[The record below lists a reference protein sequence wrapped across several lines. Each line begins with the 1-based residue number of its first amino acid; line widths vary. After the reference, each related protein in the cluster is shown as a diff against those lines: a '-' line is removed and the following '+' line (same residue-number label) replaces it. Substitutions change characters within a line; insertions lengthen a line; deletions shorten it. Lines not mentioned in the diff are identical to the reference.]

1 MSLSWD
7 RFDAVAEPL
16 ALQGFNTIPLP
27 PEAKGCAGSG
37 ILFRHL
43 NKRDSRRV
51 TSLDRAQWETTFR
64 RKGFEG
70 PVGAYLLPSS
80 NPSWAYAIVDVDDPA
95 MDGRAVELF
104 GDSPLRVSRG
114 GRVRHRYFRTQ
125 NPRAAHL
132 IGAFGKRSVDII
144 ATTGV
149 VLPGSVHADGDPY
162 ELSVPFDEWTEAW
175 VKANVP
181 EIDLSIV
188 ADLRTQ
194 RRGTLKIDLSSHTP
208 VQGEAA
214 GFLHAA
220 DPLDFGESVWCGHVL
235 PGTLIQTVDGP
246 VPMAKVAN
254 GTKCFATYRED
265 SHPSAHVSDYR
276 GRRYF
281 WDMSQAPKRYWTMVE
296 NLDAQTDPEQGLQDL
311 PSALQERLGVGVEVV
326 HDDGWLA
333 DQIGLIE
340 DDQTV
345 FLIAPHGS
353 GKTILARREHE
364 RARTSISVCNTQAL
378 TIANA
383 SVLGLRPV
391 YEGVDPEPKGSA
403 CIPSLHRY
411 DSPPEFFHVDEA
423 DAVHGFLHAGK
434 IDEPLLAWRTLAFF
448 AALSKRSLFASADL
462 SFEDVALFVHAIR
475 ERNVARKI
483 KVVLRLPMRDRGTVR
498 IRPVSVAK
506 EAIHAAVQAK
516 HGPCE
521 FQVEDESPH
530 NCKEAE
536 GTKDRSNWC
545 DACKAAAPVFVGI
558 TTRKLAGQIAQGYRS
573 ASALESIDLDEIATS
588 AVDNPQ
594 PHPLDLGDLPP
605 ANVDS
610 AFFVSGENNRYHAA
624 VRWLEDT
631 DKLVDSHDLIVTSP
645 AVQSG
650 VSLDRPVS
658 KVVVLHENREVPAD
672 AVLQILRR
680 CRNPQDRDLIIG
692 VRKWTAQAHRT
703 DRPFLDDLAR
713 KKARTTVRA
722 VLSSFPEFQEDH
734 ETPVDAEFAWS
745 WRITARKSI
754 RSYADPVGA
763 VVAAAKR
770 HGFEVD
776 LDLEADGDGSQFN
789 EVARAAKELRDT
801 LNAEETADA
810 EDVDPETRAKLERS
824 ARLME
829 GERQELDKATLLA
842 FYGMTVDA
850 ALVLLDNR
858 GKYRAKV
865 RRYVH
870 ARLLVEAPDVVAYAD
885 HLRSKGRQISE
896 SSSLFASAALMVD
909 LFQAVLG
916 VPLDGEPV
924 EFSTNAARSK
934 VAAWWKKHR
943 QTCAVFF
950 PRMRGPAPDKE
961 VRWLGD
967 RLRSMG
973 AEVETFGKNSNRK
986 KRLTWDRVDGF
997 SVAYAER
1004 LFESHEQSESEKWRK
1019 EWSKKVS

>member
-16 ALQGFNTIPLP
+16 ALQGFNVIPLP
-27 PEAKGCAGSG
+27 PGAKGAAGSG

-51 TSLDRAQWETTFR
+51 PSLDRSQWETTFR

-114 GRVRHRYFRTQ
+114 GRVRHRYYRTK

-144 ATTGV
+144 STTGV
-149 VLPGSVHADGDPY
+149 VLPGSVHADGGTY
-162 ELSVPFDEWTEAW
+162 SLSIPFEEWTEAW
-175 VKANVP
+175 VLANVP

-194 RRGTLKIDLSSHTP
+194 RRGTLKMDLSSHTP

-281 WDMSQAPKRYWTMVE
+281 WDMSQTPKRYWTMVE

-311 PSALQERLGVGVEVV
+311 PSALKERLGVEVEVV

-364 RARTSISVCNTQAL
+364 RSRTSISVCNTQAL

-434 IDEPLLAWRTLAFF
+434 IDEPLQAWRTLAYF
-448 AALSKRSLFASADL
+448 AALSKRSLLASADL

-483 KVVLRLPMRDRGTVR
+483 KVVLRLPMRDRGTIR
-498 IRPVSVAK
+498 IRSVSVAK
-506 EAIHAAVQAK
+506 EAIHTAVQ
-516 HGPCE
+516 E
-521 FQVEDESPH
+521 E
-530 NCKEAE
+530 
-536 GTKDRSNWC
+536 R
-545 DACKAAAPVFVGI
+545 DAPIFVGI

-573 ASALESIDLDEIATS
+573 ASAVESIDLDEIATS
-588 AVDNPQ
+588 VVDNPQ
-594 PHPLDLGDLPP
+594 PHPLDLGDLPS

-631 DKLVDSHDLIVTSP
+631 DKLVDSHNLIVTSP

-692 VRKWTAQAHRT
+692 IRRWTAQTHRT

-734 ETPVDAEFAWS
+734 ETPVDDEFAWS

-763 VVAAAKR
+763 VVSAATR

-776 LDLEADGDGSQFN
+776 LDLEVDGDGAQFN
-789 EVARAAKELRDT
+789 EITRAAKDLRDT
-801 LNAEETADA
+801 LNAEETAEA
-810 EDVDPETRAKLERS
+810 EDV
-824 ARLME
+824 
-829 GERQELDKATLLA
+829 
-842 FYGMTVDA
+842 
-850 ALVLLDNR
+850 
-858 GKYRAKV
+858 
-865 RRYVH
+865 
-870 ARLLVEAPDVVAYAD
+870 
-885 HLRSKGRQISE
+885 
-896 SSSLFASAALMVD
+896 
-909 LFQAVLG
+909 
-916 VPLDGEPV
+916 
-924 EFSTNAARSK
+924 
-934 VAAWWKKHR
+934 
-943 QTCAVFF
+943 
-950 PRMRGPAPDKE
+950 GPE
-961 VRWLGD
+961 VR
-967 RLRSMG
+967 
-973 AEVETFGKNSNRK
+973 A
-986 KRLTWDRVDGF
+986 
-997 SVAYAER
+997 
-1004 LFESHEQSESEKWRK
+1004 SHGR
-1019 EWSKKVS
+1019 

>member
-1 MSLSWD
+1 
-7 RFDAVAEPL
+7 
-16 ALQGFNTIPLP
+16 
-27 PEAKGCAGSG
+27 
-37 ILFRHL
+37 
-43 NKRDSRRV
+43 
-51 TSLDRAQWETTFR
+51 
-64 RKGFEG
+64 
-70 PVGAYLLPSS
+70 VGAYLLPSS

-114 GRVRHRYFRTQ
+114 GRVRHRYFRTK

-144 ATTGV
+144 STTGV
-149 VLPGSVHADGDPY
+149 VLPGSVHADGGTY
-162 ELSVPFDEWTEAW
+162 SLSIPLEEWTEAW
-175 VKANVP
+175 VLSNVP

-188 ADLRTQ
+188 ADLRTK
-194 RRGTLKIDLSSHTP
+194 RRGTLKVDLSSHSP
-208 VQGEAA
+208 VRGEAA

-246 VPMAKVAN
+246 VPLTKVTN
-254 GTKCFATYRED
+254 GTKCFATYRPD

-281 WDMSQAPKRYWTMVE
+281 WDMSQDPKRYWTMVE

-311 PSALQERLGVGVEVV
+311 PSALQERLGVEVEVV
-326 HDDGWLA
+326 HDEGWLA

-434 IDEPLLAWRTLAFF
+434 IDEPLLAWKTLAYFS
-448 AALSKRSLFASADL
+448 ALSKRSLFASADL

-483 KVVLRLPMRDRGTVR
+483 KVVIRLPMRDRGRVL
-498 IRPVSVAK
+498 IRSVSVAK
-506 EAIHAAVQAK
+506 ETIHAAVQK
-516 HGPCE
+516 KR
-521 FQVEDESPH
+521 D
-530 NCKEAE
+530 
-536 GTKDRSNWC
+536 
-545 DACKAAAPVFVGI
+545 APVFVGI

-573 ASALESIDLDEIATS
+573 ASALESIDLDALATS
-588 AVDNPQ
+588 AVDNPR

-624 VRWLEDT
+624 VAWLEDT

-692 VRKWTAQAHRT
+692 VRKWTAQTHRT

-734 ETPVDAEFAWS
+734 ETPVDDEFAWS

-754 RSYADPVGA
+754 RSYADPVGC
-763 VVAAAKR
+763 VVAAATR

-776 LDLEADGDGSQFN
+776 VDLETDGDGADFN
-789 EVARAAKELRDT
+789 EITRAAKELRDT
-801 LNAEETADA
+801 LNAEETAEA
-810 EDVDPETRAKLERS
+810 EDVGPEARATLERS

-829 GERQELDKATLLA
+829 GERQELDKATLLS
-842 FYGMTVDA
+842 FYGMPVDA

-870 ARLLVEAPDVVAYAD
+870 ARLMVEAPDVVAYAD

-909 LFQAVLG
+909 LFQTVLG
-916 VPLDGEPV
+916 VPFDGEPV
-924 EFSTNAARSK
+924 EFSVAAARPRVS
-934 VAAWWKKHR
+934 AWWRSHR

-997 SVAYAER
+997 SAAYAER

>member
-1 MSLSWD
+1 MTLTWD

-16 ALQGFNTIPLP
+16 ALQGFNVIPLP
-27 PEAKGCAGSG
+27 PGAKGLAGSG
-37 ILFRHL
+37 VVFAHL

-51 TSLDRAQWETTFR
+51 TSLDRERWEVTLR
-64 RKGFEG
+64 RKGFDG

-80 NPSWAYAIVDVDDPA
+80 NPSWSYAIVDVDDPDL
-95 MDGRAVELF
+95 DGRAVELF

-114 GRVRHRYFRTQ
+114 GRVRHRYYRTK

-149 VLPGSVHADGDPY
+149 VLPGSVHADGDAY
-162 ELSVPFDEWTEAW
+162 ELSIPFEEWTEAW
-175 VKANVP
+175 SLANVP
-181 EIDLSIV
+181 EIDLSII
-188 ADLRTQ
+188 AGLRTK
-194 RRGTLKIDLSSHTP
+194 RRGTLKVDLASHSP

-214 GFLHAA
+214 GFIHAA

-246 VPMAKVAN
+246 VPLSKVAN

-276 GRRYF
+276 GRRHF
-281 WDMSQAPKRYWTMVE
+281 WDMSQDPKRYWTMVE

-311 PSALQERLGVGVEVV
+311 PSALQERLGVEVEVV
-326 HDDGWLA
+326 HDEGWLA
-333 DQIGLIE
+333 DQIGLID

-353 GKTILARREHE
+353 GKTILARREHD

-434 IDEPLLAWRTLAFF
+434 IDEPLLAWKTLVYF

-483 KVVLRLPMRDRGTVR
+483 KVVIRLPMRDRGRVL

-506 EAIHAAVQAK
+506 EAIHAAVQ
-516 HGPCE
+516 E
-521 FQVEDESPH
+521 ERD
-530 NCKEAE
+530 
-536 GTKDRSNWC
+536 
-545 DACKAAAPVFVGI
+545 APVFVGI

-573 ASALESIDLDEIATS
+573 ASALETIDLDAIATS

-605 ANVDS
+605 AKVDS
-610 AFFVSGENNRYHAA
+610 AFYVSGENNRYHAA
-624 VRWLEDT
+624 VKWLEDT
-631 DKLVDSHDLIVTSP
+631 DLLVDSHDLIVTSP

-658 KVVVLHENREVPAD
+658 RVVVLHENREVPAD

-692 VRKWTAQAHRT
+692 VRKWTAQNHRT

-713 KKARTTVRA
+713 KKARTTIRA
-722 VLSSFPEFQEDH
+722 VLSSFPEFEDDH

-763 VVAAAKR
+763 VVASATR
-770 HGFEVD
+770 HGFTVDVD
-776 LDLEADGDGSQFN
+776 LETDGDGSAFN
-789 EVARAAKELRDT
+789 EVARAAKELRET
-801 LNAEETADA
+801 LNAEETAEA
-810 EDVDPETRAKLERS
+810 EDVGPEVRAKLERS

-829 GERQELDKATLLA
+829 GERQELDKATLLS
-842 FYGMTVDA
+842 FYAMAVTPD
-850 ALVLLDNR
+850 LVLLDNR

-885 HLRSKGRQISE
+885 HLRSKGRQASEISN
-896 SSSLFASAALMVD
+896 LFAAAALMVD
-909 LFQAVLG
+909 LYQDATGQPF
-916 VPLDGEPV
+916 DGEAV
-924 EFSTNAARSK
+924 EFAVGTVAPRVST
-934 VAAWWKKHR
+934 WWKNHR
-943 QTCAVFF
+943 ESCAVFF

-961 VRWLGD
+961 VQWLGD

-986 KRLTWDRVDGF
+986 KRLTWERVDGF
-997 SVAYAER
+997 SSAYAER

-1019 EWSKKVS
+1019 KWSQKVS

>member
-1 MSLSWD
+1 
-7 RFDAVAEPL
+7 
-16 ALQGFNTIPLP
+16 
-27 PEAKGCAGSG
+27 
-37 ILFRHL
+37 
-43 NKRDSRRV
+43 
-51 TSLDRAQWETTFR
+51 
-64 RKGFEG
+64 
-70 PVGAYLLPSS
+70 
-80 NPSWAYAIVDVDDPA
+80 
-95 MDGRAVELF
+95 
-104 GDSPLRVSRG
+104 
-114 GRVRHRYFRTQ
+114 
-125 NPRAAHL
+125 
-132 IGAFGKRSVDII
+132 
-144 ATTGV
+144 
-149 VLPGSVHADGDPY
+149 
-162 ELSVPFDEWTEAW
+162 
-175 VKANVP
+175 
-181 EIDLSIV
+181 
-188 ADLRTQ
+188 
-194 RRGTLKIDLSSHTP
+194 
-208 VQGEAA
+208 
-214 GFLHAA
+214 
-220 DPLDFGESVWCGHVL
+220 
-235 PGTLIQTVDGP
+235 
-246 VPMAKVAN
+246 
-254 GTKCFATYRED
+254 
-265 SHPSAHVSDYR
+265 
-276 GRRYF
+276 
-281 WDMSQAPKRYWTMVE
+281 MVE

-311 PSALQERLGVGVEVV
+311 PSALQERLGVEVEVV
-326 HDDGWLA
+326 HDEGWLA

-353 GKTILARREHE
+353 GKTVLARREHD

-383 SVLGLRPV
+383 AVLGLRPV

-423 DAVHGFLHAGK
+423 DATHGFLHAGK
-434 IDEPLLAWRTLAFF
+434 IDEPLLAWKTLAFF
-448 AALSKRSLFASADL
+448 AALSKRSLLASADL

-483 KVVLRLPMRDRGTVR
+483 KVVIRLPMRDRGRVL
-498 IRPVSVAK
+498 IRPVCVAK
-506 EAIHAAVQAK
+506 EAVHTAVQSK
-516 HGPCE
+516 R
-521 FQVEDESPH
+521 D
-530 NCKEAE
+530 
-536 GTKDRSNWC
+536 
-545 DACKAAAPVFVGI
+545 APVFVGI

-573 ASALESIDLDEIATS
+573 ASAVESIDLDQIATS

-624 VRWLEDT
+624 VSWLEDT
-631 DKLVDSHDLIVTSP
+631 DKLVESHDLIVTSP

-776 LDLEADGDGSQFN
+776 LDLEVDGDGSQFN

-842 FYGMTVDA
+842 FYGMAVDA

-885 HLRSKGRQISE
+885 HLRSKGRQVSE
-896 SSSLFASAALMVD
+896 TSSLFASAALMVD
-909 LFQAVLG
+909 LFQTVLG
-916 VPLDGEPV
+916 VPFDGEPV
-924 EFSTNAARSK
+924 EFAVAMVRPK
-934 VAAWWKKHR
+934 VSAWWRSHR
-943 QTCAVFF
+943 EACAVFF
-950 PRMRGPAPDKE
+950 PRLRGPAPDKE

-967 RLRSMG
+967 RLRAMG
-973 AEVETFGKNSNRK
+973 AEVETFGKNSKRK
-986 KRLTWDRVDGF
+986 KRLTWERVDGF
-997 SVAYAER
+997 SQAYAER

-1019 EWSKKVS
+1019 EWSQKVS